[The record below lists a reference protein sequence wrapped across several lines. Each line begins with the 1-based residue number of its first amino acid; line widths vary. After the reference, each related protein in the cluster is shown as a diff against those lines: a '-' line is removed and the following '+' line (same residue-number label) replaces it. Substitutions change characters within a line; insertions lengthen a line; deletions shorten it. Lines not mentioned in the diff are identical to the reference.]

1 MKKKLVIFDL
11 DGTLIDSRADLASAV
26 NLMRADYG
34 LAPLDLAMVTAFVG
48 NGMKKLVE
56 RALKGVSV
64 SVDEAVGRMRGHYK
78 EHLVEQTQFYPG
90 TVAALKTI
98 KNAGYNLAI
107 VTNKPEDETRQICRH
122 FGIDE
127 LFGAL
132 LGGDSCENLKPHPEP
147 LYLAL
152 RLTGS
157 ERDGAWMVGDNY
169 TDLAA
174 GRQAG
179 MRRCY
184 CRYGFGRLQGESFDL
199 AVDSL
204 GEFAEFLS
212 GLNDKDWRA

>member
-11 DGTLIDSRADLASAV
+11 DGTLIDSRADLTGAV
-26 NLMRADYG
+26 NLMRMDYG
-34 LAPLDLAMVTAFVG
+34 LATLDLATVTGFVG
-48 NGMKKLVE
+48 NGMRKLVE
-56 RALKGVSV
+56 RSLDGISV
-64 SVDEAVGRMRGHYK
+64 PLEDAVAKMRDYYRQH
-78 EHLVEQTQFYPG
+78 VVAQTRLYPG
-90 TVAALKTI
+90 TVAALEAI
-98 KNAGYNLAI
+98 KQAGHNLAI

-122 FGIDE
+122 FGIGA

-184 CRYGFGRLQGESFDL
+184 CRYGFGHLQGETFDL

-212 GLNDKDWRA
+212 GLSDKDRRA